1 MSLCLLSLLVAAVS
15 GLPGLFLR
23 RRGGEVAAG
32 LLGLAAI
39 LGLTASLRVLAG
51 GAGGTLLLRTAALG
65 SPGLLVLDPLAAF
78 FAIPVL
84 LISFC
89 GGLYSVGYWARHRGH
104 TPLLRLVF
112 GLLTASLL
120 TLVLASHA
128 LTFLLAWEGMAIAAF
143 VLVMAEDREAETRRA
158 GWIYLAATHTGTLFL
173 FAAFAL
179 LAKLQGHSGFGALPA
194 GLAATRGGTAL
205 FALFLLGFGFKA
217 GILPLHVWL
226 PPAHAAAPSHI
237 SALMSGVLL
246 KMGILGIARFLS
258 WVPDPPAWWGG
269 ALVALGALSGILGV
283 AFALGQHD
291 LKRLLAYHSIENIG
305 IILLG
310 LGLGTL
316 GKATGHPVMQIL
328 GYAGALLHVVNHS
341 LFKGLLFLS
350 AGSVLHATGIRDLE
364 RLGGLGRTMP
374 WTSGAFLVGS
384 WAICGLPPL
393 NGFVSE
399 WLIYLGAFRALGLEL
414 GLGRQA
420 WPLVILVSLAL
431 IGALALACFA
441 KAFGAV
447 FLGLPR
453 TQAAEQAPEAP
464 RTMLLPMGLL
474 ALTCLAIGMAPVL
487 FAPALGRVTAVLGGG
502 AWGGGALGGG
512 TLPGGETLAALAPL
526 RMLTWAAVIL
536 GLLALL
542 LGRWLRP
549 VPQGRDLSTWDC
561 GYAAADARMQYT
573 ASSFADGL
581 VRGLRWALRPVAHL
595 PRVASWFPRPARYES
610 HVPDPVLERVAS
622 PALRLAVRGAGL
634 LRVAQAGALPVYLL
648 YVLLTLL
655 ALLVW
660 MVA

>member
-1 MSLCLLSLLVAAVS
+1 MKLYLLALLAAAAS
-15 GLPGLFLR
+15 GVPGLWMR
-23 RRGGEVAAG
+23 RRGGEVAVG
-32 LLGLAAI
+32 LLGLAGV
-39 LGLTASLRVLAG
+39 LGLWASLAVLSGGPGGSFAIRTASL
-51 GAGGTLLLRTAALG
+51 GT
-65 SPGLLVLDPLAAF
+65 PGLLVVDPVAAF

-84 LISFC
+84 VLAFC
-89 GGLYSVGYWARHRGH
+89 GALYGLGYWEGRRGN
-104 TPLLRLVF
+104 TPALRLVY
-112 GLLTASLL
+112 GLLVAC
-120 TLVLASHA
+120 LVLLVAASHI
-128 LTFLLAWEGMAIAAF
+128 LVFLLAWEGMAIAAF
-143 VLVMAEDREAETRRA
+143 LLVMAEDREAETRRA
-158 GWIYLAATHTGTLFL
+158 GWIYLVATHTGTLFL

-179 LAKLQGHSGFGALPA
+179 LARTTGQSGFAALPA
-194 GLAATRGGTAL
+194 GLAATGAGTAL

-217 GILPLHVWL
+217 GMLPLHFWL
-226 PPAHAAAPSHI
+226 PPAHAAAPSHV

-246 KMGILGIARFLS
+246 KMGILGLVRFLS
-258 WVPDPPAWWGG
+258 WVPDPPLWWGG
-269 ALVALGALSGILGV
+269 VLVALGALSGLLGV

-316 GKATGHPVMQIL
+316 GKSLGNPVMQTL
-328 GYAGALLHVVNHS
+328 GYAGALLHVLNHS

-350 AGSVLHATGIRDLE
+350 AGAVLHATGTRDLE
-364 RLGGLGRTMP
+364 RLGGLGQRMP

-399 WLIYLGAFRALGLEL
+399 WLIYLGAFRGL

-420 WPLVILVSLAL
+420 WPVVILLSLAL

-453 TQAAEQAPEAP
+453 TGAGAGAREAP
-464 RTMLLPMGLL
+464 RVMLLPMGVL
-474 ALTCLAIGMAPVL
+474 ALACLAIGVAPLLVM
-487 FAPALGRVTAVLGGG
+487 PALGRVAEALGPAAG
-502 AWGGGALGGG
+502 AGLSALGGLG
-512 TLPGGETLAALAPL
+512 AISGVALA
-526 RMLTWAAVIL
+526 L

-542 LGRWLRP
+542 LWRWLRP
-549 VPQGRDLSTWDC
+549 VPQAGDLPTWDC
-561 GYAAADARMQYT
+561 GYAAPDARMEYT

-581 VRGLRWALRPVAHL
+581 VRGLRWALWPVVHR
-595 PRVASWFPRPARYES
+595 PRVSGWFPRLTRYES
-610 HVPDPVLERVAS
+610 HVPDPVLDRAAAPS
-622 PALRLAVRGAGL
+622 LRLTVKGAAL
-634 LRVAQAGALPVYLL
+634 LRVAQGGALPVYLL

-655 ALLVW
+655 VLLVW

>member
-1 MSLCLLSLLVAAVS
+1 MSLALLALLVAAVS
-15 GLPGLFLR
+15 GVPGLFLR
-23 RRGGEVAAG
+23 RRGGEVAAA
-32 LLGLAAI
+32 LLGLAAV
-39 LGLTASLRVLAG
+39 LGLMAALRVLAG
-51 GAGGTLLLRTAALG
+51 GPGGTLLLRTAALG

-78 FAIPVL
+78 FSLPVL
-84 LISFC
+84 LLSFC
-89 GGLYSVGYWARHRGH
+89 GGLYGVGYWEGHRGP
-104 TPLLRLVF
+104 TPVLRLVF

-120 TLVLASHA
+120 TLVMTSHA

-143 VLVMAEDREAETRRA
+143 LLVMAEDREPETRRA
-158 GWIYLAATHTGTLFL
+158 GWIYLVATHTGTLVL

-179 LAKLQGHSGFGALPA
+179 LAKVQGHAGFGALPV

-205 FALFLLGFGFKA
+205 FALFLVGFGFKA
-217 GILPLHVWL
+217 GVLPLHFWL
-226 PPAHAAAPSHI
+226 PPAHAAAPSHV

-246 KMGILGIARFLS
+246 KMGILGIVRFLS
-258 WVPDPPAWWGG
+258 WVPDPPPWWGG
-269 ALVALGALSGILGV
+269 VLVALGALSGILGV

-316 GKATGHPVMQIL
+316 GKATGHPVMQVL
-328 GYAGALLHVVNHS
+328 GFAGALLHVVNHS

-350 AGSVLHATGIRDLE
+350 AGSVLRATGTRDLE
-364 RLGGLGRTMP
+364 RLGGLGGTMP
-374 WTSGAFLVGS
+374 WTSAAFLAGS

-399 WLIYLGAFRALGLEL
+399 WLIYLGAFRGLGLEL

-447 FLGLPR
+447 FLGLSR
-453 TQAAEQAPEAP
+453 TEAASQAQEAP
-464 RTMLLPMGLL
+464 PTMLLPMGLL
-474 ALTCLAIGMAPVL
+474 ALACLAIGVVPAL
-487 FAPALGRVTAVLGGG
+487 FAPALGRVV
-502 AWGGGALGGG
+502 GALGGG
-512 TLPGGETLAALAPL
+512 ALDGGVLGGGEPLAALAPL

-542 LGRWLRP
+542 LGRWIRA
-549 VPQGRDLSTWDC
+549 VPQGRDLPTWDC

-581 VRGLRWALRPVAHL
+581 TRGLRWALRPVGHL
-595 PRVASWFPRPARYES
+595 PRVAGWFPRPARYES
-610 HVPDPVLERVAS
+610 HVPDPALDRAAS

-634 LRVAQAGALPVYLL
+634 LRVAQGGALPVYLL

>member
-1 MSLCLLSLLVAAVS
+1 MSLFLLALLAAAAS
-15 GLPGLFLR
+15 GVPGLFLR
-23 RRGGEVAAG
+23 RKGGEVAAG
-32 LLGLAAI
+32 LLGLAAVA
-39 LGLTASLRVLAG
+39 GLWAALRVLAG
-51 GAGGTLLLRTAALG
+51 APGGAFTLRTASPG

-78 FAIPVL
+78 FSIPVL
-84 LISFC
+84 LLSVC
-89 GGLYSVGYWARHRGH
+89 GAIYSLGYWEGRRGN
-104 TPLLRLVF
+104 TPALRLVY

-120 TLVLASHA
+120 MLVMASHA

-143 VLVMAEDREAETRRA
+143 VLVMAEDREADTRRA
-158 GWIYLAATHTGTLFL
+158 GWIYLVATHTGTLFL

-179 LAKLQGHSGFGALPA
+179 LAKVHGHSGFSALPA
-194 GLAATRGGTAL
+194 GLAANGEGTTL
-205 FALFLLGFGFKA
+205 FWLFLLGFGFKA
-217 GILPLHVWL
+217 GVLPLHFWL

-237 SALMSGVLL
+237 SALMSGVML
-246 KMGILGIARFLS
+246 KMGILGLVRFLS
-258 WVPDPPAWWGG
+258 WVPDPPIWWGG
-269 ALVALGALSGILGV
+269 VLVALGALSGILGV

-316 GKATGHPVMQIL
+316 GKSLGNPVMQTL
-328 GYAGALLHVVNHS
+328 GFAGALLHVVNHS

-350 AGSVLHATGIRDLE
+350 AGSVLHATGTRDLE
-364 RLGGLGRTMP
+364 RLGGLGQRMP
-374 WTSGAFLVGS
+374 WTSGAFLAGS

-399 WLIYLGAFRALGLEL
+399 WLIYLGAFRGL
-414 GLGRQA
+414 GLGRQG
-420 WPLVILVSLAL
+420 WPVVILLSLAL

-453 TQAAEQAPEAP
+453 TDAAARAHEAP

-474 ALTCLAIGMAPVL
+474 ALACLTIGVAPIL
-487 FAPALGRVTAVLGGG
+487 FAPALGRVADAMGPATGV
-502 AWGGGALGGG
+502 AL
-512 TLPGGETLAALAPL
+512 PALAGLPMISVVAL
-526 RMLTWAAVIL
+526 VL

-542 LGRWLRP
+542 LWRWLRP
-549 VPQGRDLSTWDC
+549 VSREDDLPTWDC
-561 GYAAADARMQYT
+561 GYAAPDARMQYT

-581 VRGLRWALRPVAHL
+581 VRGLRWALRPVVHL
-595 PRVASWFPRPARYES
+595 PKVSAWFPRPTRYES
-610 HVPDPVLERVAS
+610 HVPDPILDRAAA
-622 PALRLAVRGAGL
+622 PGLQLTLRGAAL
-634 LRVAQAGALPVYLL
+634 LRVAQGGALPVYLL

-655 ALLVW
+655 VLLVW

>member
-1 MSLCLLSLLVAAVS
+1 MSLFLLALLAAAAS
-15 GLPGLFLR
+15 GVPGLFLR
-23 RRGGEVAAG
+23 RKGGEVAAG
-32 LLGLAAI
+32 LLGLAAV
-39 LGLTASLRVLAG
+39 LGLWASLRVLSGVPG
-51 GAGGTLLLRTAALG
+51 GAVTLRTASLG
-65 SPGLLVLDPLAAF
+65 APGFLVLDPLAAF

-84 LISFC
+84 LLSVA
-89 GGLYSVGYWARHRGH
+89 GALYSLGYWEGRRGN
-104 TPLLRLVF
+104 TPALRLVY

-120 TLVLASHA
+120 MLVMASHA
-128 LTFLLAWEGMAIAAF
+128 LTFLLAWEGMAITAF
-143 VLVMAEDREAETRRA
+143 LLVMAEDREPETRRA
-158 GWIYLAATHTGTLFL
+158 GWIYLVATHTGTLLL

-179 LAKLQGHSGFGALPA
+179 LAKIHGHSGFAALPT

-217 GILPLHVWL
+217 GVLPLHFWL
-226 PPAHAAAPSHI
+226 PPAHAAAPSHV
-237 SALMSGVLL
+237 SALMSGVML
-246 KMGILGIARFLS
+246 KMGILGLVRFLS
-258 WVPDPPAWWGG
+258 WVPDPPIWWGG
-269 ALVALGALSGILGV
+269 ALVALGALSGVLGV

-310 LGLGTL
+310 LGLGAL
-316 GKATGHPVMQIL
+316 GKSLGNPVMQTL
-328 GYAGALLHVVNHS
+328 GFAGALLHVVNHS

-350 AGSVLHATGIRDLE
+350 AGSVLHATGTRNLE
-364 RLGGLGRTMP
+364 QLGGLGQRMP
-374 WTSGAFLVGS
+374 WTSGAFLAGS

-399 WLIYLGAFRALGLEL
+399 WLIYLGAFR
-414 GLGRQA
+414 GLGPNLGPGRQG
-420 WPLVILVSLAL
+420 WPVVILLSLAL

-453 TQAAEQAPEAP
+453 TGTAARAHEAP

-474 ALTCLAIGMAPVL
+474 ALACLAIGVAPIL
-487 FAPALGRVTAVLGGG
+487 FAPALGRVADAMGPATG
-502 AWGGGALGGG
+502 
-512 TLPGGETLAALAPL
+512 AALPALAGLPMISL
-526 RMLTWAAVIL
+526 VALVL

-542 LGRWLRP
+542 LWRWLRP
-549 VPQGRDLSTWDC
+549 MPRRDDRPTWDC
-561 GYAAADARMQYT
+561 GYAAPDARMQYT

-581 VRGLRWALRPVAHL
+581 VRGLRWALRPAVHL
-595 PRVASWFPRPARYES
+595 PKVSGWFPRPTRYES
-610 HVPDPVLERVAS
+610 HVPDPILDRAAA
-622 PALRLAVRGAGL
+622 PALRFTVRGAAL
-634 LRVAQAGALPVYLL
+634 LRIAQGGALPVYLL

>member
-1 MSLCLLSLLVAAVS
+1 MRLHLLALLAAAAS
-15 GLPGLFLR
+15 GIPGLFLR

-32 LLGLAAI
+32 FLGLAAA
-39 LGLTASLRVLAG
+39 LGFWAALGVLSGGPG
-51 GAGGTLLLRTAALG
+51 GAFALRTAALG
-65 SPGLLVLDPLAAF
+65 SPGLLVLDPIAAF
-78 FAIPVL
+78 FSLPVL
-84 LISFC
+84 LLSFC
-89 GGLYSVGYWARHRGH
+89 GGLYGLGYWEGRRGH
-104 TPLLRLVF
+104 TPVLRLVY

-120 TLVLASHA
+120 LLVAASHI

-143 VLVMAEDREAETRRA
+143 LLVMAEDREPETRRA

-179 LAKLQGHSGFGALPA
+179 LAKTQGHSAFAALPA

-217 GILPLHVWL
+217 GVLPLHFWL
-226 PPAHAAAPSHI
+226 PPAHAAAPSHV

-246 KMGILGIARFLS
+246 KMGILGLVRFLS

-316 GKATGHPVMQIL
+316 GKATGHPAMQVL

-350 AGSVLHATGIRDLE
+350 AGSVLHATGTRDLE

-374 WTSGAFLVGS
+374 WTSAAFLAGS

-399 WLIYLGAFRALGLEL
+399 WLIYLGAFRGLGSDP

-441 KAFGAV
+441 KAFGTV

-453 TQAAEQAPEAP
+453 TPAAEQAPEAP

-474 ALTCLAIGMAPVL
+474 ALACLAIGAAPVL
-487 FAPALGRVTAVLGGG
+487 FAPALGRVVSAAGG
-502 AWGGGALGGG
+502 A
-512 TLPGGETLAALAPL
+512 PVGGEALAALAPL
-526 RMLTWAAVIL
+526 RMLTWAAVVL
-536 GLLALL
+536 GFLVLL

-549 VPQGRDLSTWDC
+549 APREEDLPTWDC
-561 GYAAADARMQYT
+561 GYAAVDARMKYT

-581 VRGLRWALRPVAHL
+581 VRGLRWALRPAAHL
-595 PRVASWFPRPARYES
+595 PRLAGWFPRPARYES
-610 HVPDPVLERVAS
+610 HVPDPVLDRTAS

-634 LRVAQAGALPVYLL
+634 LRVAQGGALPVYLL

>member
-1 MSLCLLSLLVAAVS
+1 MSLFLLALLVAAAS
-15 GLPGLFLR
+15 GVPGLFLK

-32 LLGLAAI
+32 LLGFAVV
-39 LGLTASLRVLAG
+39 LGLGASLRVLSGAPG
-51 GAGGTLLLRTAALG
+51 GAFTLRTASLG
-65 SPGLLVLDPLAAF
+65 APGLLVLDSLAAWF
-78 FAIPVL
+78 SIPVL
-84 LISFC
+84 LLSL
-89 GGLYSVGYWARHRGH
+89 GGSIYSLGYWEGRRGN
-104 TPLLRLVF
+104 TPALRLVY

-120 TLVLASHA
+120 MLVTASHA

-143 VLVMAEDREAETRRA
+143 VLVLAEDREADTRRA
-158 GWIYLAATHTGTLFL
+158 GWIYLVATHTGTLFL

-179 LAKLQGHSGFGALPA
+179 LAKVQGHSAFAALPT

-217 GILPLHVWL
+217 GVLPLHFWL
-226 PPAHAAAPSHI
+226 PPAHAAAPSHV
-237 SALMSGVLL
+237 SALMSGVML
-246 KMGILGIARFLS
+246 KMGILGMVRFLS
-258 WVPDPPAWWGG
+258 WVPDPPLWWGG
-269 ALVALGALSGILGV
+269 ALVTLGALSGILGV

-316 GKATGHPVMQIL
+316 GKGLGNPVMQTL
-328 GYAGALLHVVNHS
+328 GFAGALLHVLNHS

-350 AGSVLHATGIRDLE
+350 AGSVLHATGTRDLE
-364 RLGGLGRTMP
+364 RLGGLAQRMP
-374 WTSGAFLVGS
+374 WTSGAFLAGS

-399 WLIYLGAFRALGLEL
+399 WLIYLGAFRGL
-414 GLGRQA
+414 GLGRQG
-420 WPLVILVSLAL
+420 WPVVILLSLAL

-453 TQAAEQAPEAP
+453 TDAAARAHEAP
-464 RTMLLPMGLL
+464 RSMLLPMGLL
-474 ALTCLAIGMAPVL
+474 ALACLAIGVAPIL
-487 FAPALGRVTAVLGGG
+487 FAPALGRVADAMGPATG
-502 AWGGGALGGG
+502 
-512 TLPGGETLAALAPL
+512 AALPALAGLPMISVVAL
-526 RMLTWAAVIL
+526 VL

-542 LGRWLRP
+542 LWRWLRP
-549 VPQGRDLSTWDC
+549 MSPMPPTSPTSHDGDLPTWDC
-561 GYAAADARMQYT
+561 GYAAPEARMQYT

-581 VRGLRWALRPVAHL
+581 VRGLRWALRPVVHL
-595 PRVASWFPRPARYES
+595 PKVSGWFPRPTRYES
-610 HVPDPVLERVAS
+610 HVPDPVLDRAAA
-622 PALRLAVRGAGL
+622 PGLRLTVRGAAL
-634 LRVAQAGALPVYLL
+634 LRVAQGGALPVYLL

-655 ALLVW
+655 VLLVW

>member
-1 MSLCLLSLLVAAVS
+1 MKLYLLALLAAAAS
-15 GLPGLFLR
+15 GVPGLWLR
-23 RRGGEVAAG
+23 RRGGEVAAW
-32 LLGLAAI
+32 LLGLAAVV
-39 LGLTASLRVLAG
+39 GLWASLAVLTG
-51 GAGGTLLLRTAALG
+51 GPGGSFSLRTAALG
-65 SPGLLVLDPLAAF
+65 SSGLLVFDPLAAF

-84 LISFC
+84 MLSFC
-89 GGLYSVGYWARHRGH
+89 GALYGLGYWEGRRGN
-104 TPLLRLVF
+104 TPALRLIY
-112 GLLTASLL
+112 GLLAASLL
-120 TLVLASHA
+120 LLVAASHT

-143 VLVMAEDREAETRRA
+143 LLVMAEDREAETRRA
-158 GWIYLAATHTGTLFL
+158 GWIYLVATHTGTLFL

-179 LAKLQGHSGFGALPA
+179 LAKVQGHSGFATLPV

-217 GILPLHVWL
+217 GVLPLHFWL
-226 PPAHAAAPSHI
+226 PPAHAAAPSHV

-246 KMGILGIARFLS
+246 KMGILGMVRFLS
-258 WVPDPPAWWGG
+258 WVPDPPLWWGG
-269 ALVALGALSGILGV
+269 LLVALGALSGILGV

-316 GKATGHPVMQIL
+316 GKAL
-328 GYAGALLHVVNHS
+328 GNPLIQTLGFAGALLHVVNHS

-350 AGSVLHATGIRDLE
+350 AGAVLHATGTRDLE
-364 RLGGLGRTMP
+364 QLGGLGRRMP
-374 WTSGAFLVGS
+374 WTAGAFLAGS

-399 WLIYLGAFRALGLEL
+399 WLIYLGAFRGL

-420 WPLVILVSLAL
+420 WPVVILLSLAL

-453 TQAAEQAPEAP
+453 TDVGARAHEAP
-464 RTMLLPMGLL
+464 RVMLLPMGVL
-474 ALTCLAIGMAPVL
+474 ALACLAIGVAPL
-487 FAPALGRVTAVLGGG
+487 LLMPALGRVGDTLGPAAGAGLSSLGGLG
-502 AWGGGALGGG
+502 AISG
-512 TLPGGETLAALAPL
+512 AALA
-526 RMLTWAAVIL
+526 L

-549 VPQGRDLSTWDC
+549 VSRGDSLPTWDC
-561 GYAAADARMQYT
+561 GYAAPDARMEYT

-581 VRGLRWALRPVAHL
+581 VRGLRWALRPVVHL
-595 PRVASWFPRPARYES
+595 PRVSGWFPRATRYES
-610 HVPDPVLERVAS
+610 QVPDPVLDRAAA
-622 PALRLAVRGAGL
+622 PALRFTVKGAAL
-634 LRVAQAGALPVYLL
+634 LRVAQGGALPVYLL

>member
-1 MSLCLLSLLVAAVS
+1 MSLCLLALLVAAVS
-15 GLPGLFLR
+15 GVPGLFLR
-23 RRGGEVAAG
+23 RQGGEAAAG
-32 LLGLAAI
+32 LLGLAAV
-39 LGLTASLRVLAG
+39 LGLTAALPVLAG
-51 GAGGTLLLRTAALG
+51 GTGGTLLLRTAALG
-65 SPGLLVLDPLAAF
+65 SPGLLALDPLAAF
-78 FAIPVL
+78 FSIPVL
-84 LISFC
+84 LLSFC
-89 GGLYSVGYWARHRGH
+89 GGLYSLGYWEGHRGH
-104 TPLLRLVF
+104 TPILRLVY

-120 TLVLASHA
+120 MLVMASHA
-128 LTFLLAWEGMAIAAF
+128 LTFLLAWEGMALAAF
-143 VLVMAEDREAETRRA
+143 VLVMAEDREPETRRA
-158 GWIYLAATHTGTLFL
+158 GWIYLAATHTGTLLL

-179 LAKLQGHSGFGALPA
+179 LAKVQGHSAFAALPA

-205 FALFLLGFGFKA
+205 FALFLLGFGFKT
-217 GILPLHVWL
+217 GVLPLHFWL
-226 PPAHAAAPSHI
+226 PPAHAAAPSHV

-246 KMGILGIARFLS
+246 KMGILGIVRFLS
-258 WVPDPPAWWGG
+258 WVPDPPPWWGG
-269 ALVALGALSGILGV
+269 TLVALGALSGILGV

-316 GKATGHPVMQIL
+316 GKATGHPAMQTL

-350 AGSVLHATGIRDLE
+350 AGSVLRATGTRDLE

-374 WTSGAFLVGS
+374 WTSAAFLAGS

-399 WLIYLGAFRALGLEL
+399 WLIYLGAFRGLGLPL
-414 GLGRQA
+414 GLGRQT

-453 TQAAEQAPEAP
+453 TRTVAQAAEAP

-474 ALTCLAIGMAPVL
+474 ALACLAIGAAPAL
-487 FAPALGRVTAVLGGG
+487 FAPALGRVADSMGGSLGGG
-502 AWGGGALGGG
+502 EALR
-512 TLPGGETLAALAPL
+512 ALVPL

-542 LGRWLRP
+542 LGRWLRL
-549 VPQGRDLSTWDC
+549 VPQGRDLPTWDC

-581 VRGLRWALRPVAHL
+581 TRGLRWALRPVAHL
-595 PRVASWFPRPARYES
+595 PRIAGWFPRLARYES
-610 HVPDPVLERVAS
+610 HVPDPVLDRTAS
-622 PALRLAVRGAGL
+622 PALQLIVRSAGL
-634 LRVAQAGALPVYLL
+634 LRVAQGGALPVYLL